1 MVRYCID
8 ATALIIYISEEVPGN
23 EIKGIMKEIENDKS
37 SGFISMVNIAEFHRA
52 MTRIFSE
59 DKADK
64 YVVWLRE
71 SKIIIIPPTLEIATL
86 ASVKKQKYA
95 TAKDP
100 FAWGDAFC
108 LATGIEYDADYIIT
122 DDPEFKKVKEIPI
135 IFI

>member
-8 ATALIIYISEEVPGN
+8 ATALVIYINEEKPGN
-23 EIKGIMKEIENDKS
+23 EIQRIMKEIENDKS
-37 SGFISMVNIAEFHRA
+37 SSFISTVNIAEFHRA

-64 YVVWLRE
+64 YVVWLKE
-71 SKIIIIPPTLEIATL
+71 SKIIIIPPTLEIAIL

-95 TAKDP
+95 TAKEP

>member
-1 MVRYCID
+1 MV
-8 ATALIIYISEEVPGN
+8 IYIN
-23 EIKGIMKEIENDKS
+23 EKETGKEIQKIMKENETDKS
-37 SGFISMVNIAEFHRA
+37 SGFMSTINLAEFHRA

-64 YVVWLRE
+64 YVVWLKE
-71 SKIIIIPPTLEIATL
+71 SKIIIIPPTIEIATL

-95 TAKDP
+95 SAKEP

-108 LATGIEYDADYIIT
+108 LATGIEYDADFIIT
-122 DDPEFKKVKEIPI
+122 ADPEFKKVKEIPI